1 MPSKYRSLIRQIAE
15 MEGVDPD
22 LFELVIGQES
32 SFRENPPDA
41 GKGAIGMA
49 QLRPSTA
56 KELGVDPYDPVD
68 NLRGG
73 ARYLRQQIDAFG
85 GNIGLALA
93 AYNAGPGR
101 VREYGG
107 IPPFRETENY
117 VSTILGKYGQRDR
130 LPDIASPLDM
140 PEDQAAYKIPMPEP
154 DAFLRPIMDLTK
166 RTPPSLPQP
175 RRDPVGAYRAFVQ
188 RKFTPRQFGR

>member
-1 MPSKYRSLIRQIAE
+1 MPSKYRTLTRQIAE

-32 SFRENPPDA
+32 NFRPDA
-41 GKGAIGMA
+41 RSPAGAIGLA
-49 QLRPSTA
+49 QLMPGTA
-56 KELGVDPYDPVD
+56 SDLGVDPTDPVD

-73 ARYLRQQIDAFG
+73 ARYLRQQIDAFDG
-85 GNIGLALA
+85 DIGLALA
-93 AYNAGPGR
+93 AYNAGPGN
-101 VREYGG
+101 VRKYGG

-117 VSTILGKYGQRDR
+117 VSTILGKYGKRDR
-130 LPDIASPLDM
+130 LPDVASPLDM

-154 DAFLRPIMDLTK
+154 DAFLKPIMNLTEK
-166 RTPPSLPQP
+166 TPPSPPQP

>member
-1 MPSKYRSLIRQIAE
+1 MPSKYRTLIRQIAE

-49 QLRPSTA
+49 QLMPSTA
-56 KELGVDPYDPVD
+56 RELGVDPYDPVD

-85 GNIGLALA
+85 GDIGLALA
-93 AYNAGPGR
+93 AYNAGPNR
-101 VREYGG
+101 VR
-107 IPPFRETENY
+107 
-117 VSTILGKYGQRDR
+117 
-130 LPDIASPLDM
+130 
-140 PEDQAAYKIPMPEP
+140 
-154 DAFLRPIMDLTK
+154 
-166 RTPPSLPQP
+166 
-175 RRDPVGAYRAFVQ
+175 
-188 RKFTPRQFGR
+188 

>member
-1 MPSKYRSLIRQIAE
+1 MPSKYRTLIRQIAE

-22 LFELVIGQES
+22 LFELVIGRES

-49 QLRPSTA
+49 QLKPSTA
-56 KELGVDPYDPVD
+56 RELGVDPYDPVD

-85 GNIGLALA
+85 GDIGLALA
-93 AYNAGPGR
+93 AYNAGPSR

-117 VSTILGKYGQRDR
+117 VSTILGKYGKRICR
-130 LPDIASPLDM
+130 RIRRHIKSLCRSLM
-140 PEDQAAYKIPMPEP
+140 R
-154 DAFLRPIMDLTK
+154 FLGL
-166 RTPPSLPQP
+166 
-175 RRDPVGAYRAFVQ
+175 
-188 RKFTPRQFGR
+188 